1 MLYPSSTPIEQL
13 QAITAYLKSNNSYS
27 RSPVQ
32 EIRAA
37 ALEASRQLPFLE
49 GVKVEPVEVE
59 TFSGEWVRAEEKS
72 LQGEGQS
79 QPAENKVILYYHG
92 GGFVSG
98 SCEIYRDLAAR
109 LSEAAGGIAILT
121 VEYRL
126 APEFCFPAANEDC
139 LAAYHWLLGRG
150 VLAGNIIVCGES
162 VGATLALMTLITLR
176 DQGDKLPAGACLL
189 SPHADLIHLDG
200 ESYDSRAGTDPTG
213 SREANQRM
221 IEEYMGDYG
230 SAWPAILS
238 PLRMDLRGLPP
249 LLIQAGDHEV
259 LLSDA
264 ERLAE
269 QAKAAGITVELQIWE
284 NMWCAFQLMA
294 AMLPEAQ
301 QAIGNIGSFIKRV
314 LQLEGRQD

>member
-13 QAITAYLKSNNSYS
+13 QAISAYLKSNNNYS
-27 RSPVQ
+27 GRTVQ

-37 ALEASRQLPFLE
+37 AAEASRQIPLLE
-49 GVKVEPVEVE
+49 GVTVEPVETE
-59 TFSGEWVRAEEKS
+59 TFSGEWVRAE
-72 LQGEGQS
+72 GESRQCAGHP
-79 QPAENKVILYYHG
+79 QPADNKVILYFHG

-139 LAAYHWLLGRG
+139 LVAYHWLLERG

-200 ESYDSRAGTDPTG
+200 ESYDSRAGMDPTG

-230 SAWPAILS
+230 GAWPAILS

-269 QAKAAGITVELQIWE
+269 QAKAAGITVELQIWK

>member
-109 LSEAAGGIAILT
+109 LSEAAG
-121 VEYRL
+121 E
-126 APEFCFPAANEDC
+126 
-139 LAAYHWLLGRG
+139 
-150 VLAGNIIVCGES
+150 
-162 VGATLALMTLITLR
+162 
-176 DQGDKLPAGACLL
+176 LP
-189 SPHADLIHLDG
+189 
-200 ESYDSRAGTDPTG
+200 
-213 SREANQRM
+213 
-221 IEEYMGDYG
+221 
-230 SAWPAILS
+230 
-238 PLRMDLRGLPP
+238 
-249 LLIQAGDHEV
+249 
-259 LLSDA
+259 
-264 ERLAE
+264 
-269 QAKAAGITVELQIWE
+269 
-284 NMWCAFQLMA
+284 F
-294 AMLPEAQ
+294 
-301 QAIGNIGSFIKRV
+301 
-314 LQLEGRQD
+314 

>member
-1 MLYPSSTPIEQL
+1 
-13 QAITAYLKSNNSYS
+13 
-27 RSPVQ
+27 
-32 EIRAA
+32 
-37 ALEASRQLPFLE
+37 
-49 GVKVEPVEVE
+49 
-59 TFSGEWVRAEEKS
+59 
-72 LQGEGQS
+72 
-79 QPAENKVILYYHG
+79 
-92 GGFVSG
+92 
-98 SCEIYRDLAAR
+98 
-109 LSEAAGGIAILT
+109 
-121 VEYRL
+121 
-126 APEFCFPAANEDC
+126 
-139 LAAYHWLLGRG
+139 
-150 VLAGNIIVCGES
+150 
-162 VGATLALMTLITLR
+162 MTLITLR